1 MNDDRIISMVQEN
14 NVTTNQVVNMLDE
27 TDASLSTVKR
37 CKPPVTLN
45 KWKTRLC
52 VKMTEIP

>member
-1 MNDDRIISMVQEN
+1 MVQEI
-14 NVTTNQVVNMLDE
+14 NVTTNQVVNMFDE
-27 TDASLSTVKR
+27 TDASLSESTVKR

-45 KWKTRLC
+45 KWKARLC

>member
-1 MNDDRIISMVQEN
+1 MVQKN

-37 CKPPVTLN
+37 CKPPVTLK
-45 KWKTRLC
+45 KWKPRLR
-52 VKMTEIP
+52 VKMTVHAKSL